1 MELTD
6 SAVRVNLD
14 AATPLQEHQIAI
26 EAPQDQI
33 AFSPKTVLRGL
44 YVGRLA
50 LAAALFIPVVGMG
63 LFASA
68 SATTIASLAFGLSI
82 AFTVVSVTWT
92 EVRDRAASQS
102 FFYVQAVFDML
113 LVTAAVHITWSGGQ
127 SQLAPLYILV
137 IAVSALLIA
146 PQGVPLVASLGMV
159 LYFADAM
166 LAHGG
171 VADTGLLIQLV
182 IFSAVAVTSGFIA
195 ARLRAAG
202 SASEELAAELAEFR
216 LRETDMRG
224 LLIRAERLEG
234 IAELSASLAHEI
246 KNPLASIRSAV
257 EQLSRMPRASDDEK
271 ILSSLVQRE
280 SDRLA
285 RVLTEFLDFARAGV
299 AHSEPLD
306 IASIARNAARLA
318 SSQPGIADGVR
329 IVDIFPSSPMAIDG
343 DEDLLHRAFFNL
355 LLNAIQA
362 SPPNREVRIEGG
374 ELQRHQLPPGISEFS
389 GGAYGILVTDQGAG
403 IAPQIRDRLFD
414 PFVTTKPGGSGL
426 GLSIV
431 QRAVQAHGGIVTVS
445 PPGEETRFT
454 IVLPKDQR
462 NRNAISGI
470 PSNSPH
476 HR

>member
-1 MELTD
+1 MTD
-6 SAVRVNLD
+6 PAVNTNLD
-14 AATPLQEHQIAI
+14 AAIPLQEQQIGI
-26 EAPQDQI
+26 EATQSI
-33 AFSPKTVLRGL
+33 VAFPPKTVLRGL
-44 YVGRLA
+44 YVGRLG
-50 LAAALFIPVVGMG
+50 LAAALFFAVVGAGIVTDGSSSM
-63 LFASA
+63 
-68 SATTIASLAFGLSI
+68 IVSLALVTSI
-82 AFTVVSVTWT
+82 GFTVLSFIWT
-92 EVRDRAASQS
+92 EMRQHQTSQS
-102 FFYVQAVFDML
+102 FLYLQVVFDML
-113 LVTAAVHITWSGGQ
+113 LVTAAIHVTWSGGQ

-137 IAVSALLIA
+137 IAVSALLIS

-171 VADTGLLIQLV
+171 VADAGLLIQLV
-182 IFSAVAVTSGFIA
+182 IFSIVAVTSGFIA

-202 SASEELAAELAEFR
+202 TASEELAAELAEFR
-216 LRETDMRG
+216 LRESDMRS
-224 LLIRAERLEG
+224 LLVRAERLEG

-271 ILSSLVQRE
+271 ILSGLVQRE
-280 SDRLA
+280 SDRLS

-306 IASIARNAARLA
+306 IASIAQNAARLA
-318 SSQPGIADGVR
+318 SSQPGIADGVKV
-329 IVDIFPSSPMAIDG
+329 VDIFPSLPMTIDG

-374 ELQRHQLPPGISEFS
+374 ELQQHQLPPGVPEFS
-389 GGAYGILVTDQGAG
+389 GGAYGILVTDHGAG
-403 IAPQIRDRLFD
+403 IPPQIRDRLFD

-454 IVLPKDQR
+454 IVIPKEQR
-462 NRNAISGI
+462 HRNPG
-470 PSNSPH
+470 
-476 HR
+476 